1 MKVVINIYLEMRR
14 PSLLQTPRNTLLII
28 WPLLMAVLK
37 AIKYNSSTAVLLL
50 TQTIKWVKR
59 SEYTTIE
66 KRQ

>member
-14 PSLLQTPRNTLLII
+14 PLQLQTPRNTLLII
-28 WPLLMAVLK
+28 WPLLMAALK
-37 AIKYNSSTAVLLL
+37 AIKYNSTAVLLL

>member
-1 MKVVINIYLEMRR
+1 MKVLINIYLEMRR

-28 WPLLMAVLK
+28 WPLLMAALK
-37 AIKYNSSTAVLLL
+37 AIKYNSTAVLLL

>member
-14 PSLLQTPRNTLLII
+14 PPQLQTPRNTLLII

-37 AIKYNSSTAVLLL
+37 AIKYNSTAVLLL

-59 SEYTTIE
+59 SEYTLLLKE
-66 KRQ
+66 RQ